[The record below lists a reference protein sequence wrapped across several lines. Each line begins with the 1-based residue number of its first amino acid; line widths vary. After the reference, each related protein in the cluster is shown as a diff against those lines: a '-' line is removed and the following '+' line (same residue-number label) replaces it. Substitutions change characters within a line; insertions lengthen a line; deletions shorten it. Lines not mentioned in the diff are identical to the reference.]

1 MDVREG
7 VEPSSEGARLT
18 GRGWAERSP
27 EALARG
33 RGICHDDRVNLAE
46 IFAADPPPTSEK
58 DLHDLILARL
68 DAMSAERTAV
78 VQALKKALLDDSDAR
93 PTWHQATPRREWHQP
108 GPFPIGSPHEGDGWG
123 VVLLIE
129 LGATPAQVVKAIGRL
144 SSRYGSERL
153 RPDSVAEALTAQ
165 PRDWAER
172 FVASAAT
179 KSAPADACW
188 AADLLIEHHHL
199 PLPESPTLWINW
211 LRDVPVPGPGYRWQE
226 RLLMACRLPD
236 ALQNTHDGSIDEL
249 APRIRE
255 ALGDDL
261 RGDELVVALLAV
273 IERGE
278 FHAWQRNAVDWIA
291 GLGLTDLVARHKGIA
306 IPAVHNART
315 KALTFLVTQLLKAE
329 LTDPELTEVAL
340 AVLSGTSKPLRRTLL
355 AACARI
361 TRPSDELVA
370 MVDVAAADDDPGIA
384 QAGKDL
390 LAAWG
395 RDATATVVH
404 GLWREP
410 TGAAPEPPAWQPRVL
425 DEPSLHET
433 LLGITWSL
441 DPEPSEFRLAE
452 LVITAA
458 ARGRDVVVDAIR
470 ADIESPSSI
479 NLSLLRLLWLWAN
492 DHLANPLESDRPG
505 DPHTSYPL
513 GELNNQRVLS
523 LLDGLGRVP
532 TVLSTPDEAMMR
544 LSWQALQDRVAQYR
558 DADCAALAAD
568 VAVTLGRLDPQAAP
582 ADLSPFSLPI
592 EGVDSGLDEVLA
604 AWLTTP
610 AAPPSLEIQDPP
622 QEDARPRLVAR
633 GNEATTH
640 RLLGLSTAWDEDYDS
655 GHSGASGEEDWTLAL
670 MPHHL
675 HRPETNIVAENH
687 GFWPAFV
694 GTFVSVA
701 EVSSRFSPLLSFAAL
716 STASDIPADQRA
728 FMARALLEA
737 WDRGAVTADDLV
749 RALDHDLRDGWPLS
763 PAKLAATCRQVA
775 ELGGLALVWPLLVA
789 VAEEVAGAEKLTAAV
804 GTVLEIVL
812 ALLPEV
818 QAAGVPVALPTVATL
833 AARKGKSKAIAAAQA
848 LTKALR

>member
-1 MDVREG
+1 MHEPPLCLRGTPG
-7 VEPSSEGARLT
+7 VNAATEAERRFVTKKAA
-18 GRGWAERSP
+18 GRGGAD
-27 EALARG
+27 RG
-33 RGICHDDRVNLAE
+33 CGICHDDPVNLAE

-58 DLHDLILARL
+58 ELHDLILARL
-68 DAMSAERTAV
+68 DAMPTERTAV

-144 SSRYGSERL
+144 SSMYGNEKL

-188 AADLLIEHHHL
+188 AADLLIEHHSL
-199 PLPESPTLWINW
+199 PLPESPTLWISW

-278 FHAWQRNAVDWIA
+278 FHAWQRNAVGWIA

-315 KALTFLVTQLLKAE
+315 KALTFLVTQLLRAE
-329 LTDPELTEVAL
+329 LTEPELTEVAL
-340 AVLSGTSKPLRRTLL
+340 AVLAGTSKPLRRKLL

-361 TRPSDELVA
+361 TRPSDELIA

-384 QAGKDL
+384 EAGKDL

-395 RDATATVVH
+395 RDATATAVH

-410 TGAAPEPPAWQPRVL
+410 AGAAPEPPAWQPRVL
-425 DEPSLHET
+425 DGPSLHET

-441 DPEPSEFRLAE
+441 APEPSEFRLAE
-452 LVITAA
+452 LVLTAA

-470 ADIESPSSI
+470 TDVEETTAL
-479 NLSLLRLLWLWAN
+479 NLTLDKLLWLWAKGRSGSLRHRN
-492 DHLANPLESDRPG
+492 
-505 DPHTSYPL
+505 TL
-513 GELNNQRVLS
+513 GGLNIQRVLS
-523 LLDGLGRVP
+523 LLDHLGRVP

-544 LSWQALQDRVAQYR
+544 LSWQALQERVARYR
-558 DADCAALAAD
+558 DGGCAALPAD
-568 VAVTLGRLDPQAAP
+568 VAVALGRLDPQAAP

-592 EGVDSGLDEVLA
+592 EGMEVSLDEVLA

-610 AAPPSLEIQDPP
+610 VAPPSLEIQDPP

-640 RLLGLSTAWDEDYDS
+640 ALLELTTPWS
-655 GHSGASGEEDWTLAL
+655 EEYSATHAADAEQKWTLAL
-670 MPHHL
+670 MPNHL
-675 HRPETNIVAENH
+675 HRPEVAVIAADH
-687 GFWPAFV
+687 GFWPASAIPFV
-694 GTFVSVA
+694 AVA
-701 EVSSRFSPLLSFAAL
+701 QISPHFSPLLSFAAL
-716 STASDIPADQRA
+716 ATASGIPADERELT
-728 FMARALLEA
+728 ARTLVEA
-737 WDRGAVTADDLV
+737 WDHGAVTADDLV

-789 VAEEVAGAEKLTAAV
+789 LAEEVAGAEKLTAAV

-833 AARKGKSKAIAAAQA
+833 AARRGRSKAVAAAQA
-848 LTKALR
+848 LTKVLR